1 MNGTDENGS
10 MCDFKEFDLFADDI
24 VKKLGRETTDELRVS
39 PNSLCSKIQPP
50 SPQESLYYGTYYSLQ

>member
-24 VKKLGRETTDELRVS
+24 VKKLGRETVLKSGNQD
-39 PNSLCSKIQPP
+39 
-50 SPQESLYYGTYYSLQ
+50 

>member
-24 VKKLGRETTDELRVS
+24 VKKLGRTIICLS
-39 PNSLCSKIQPP
+39 YCSI
-50 SPQESLYYGTYYSLQ
+50 